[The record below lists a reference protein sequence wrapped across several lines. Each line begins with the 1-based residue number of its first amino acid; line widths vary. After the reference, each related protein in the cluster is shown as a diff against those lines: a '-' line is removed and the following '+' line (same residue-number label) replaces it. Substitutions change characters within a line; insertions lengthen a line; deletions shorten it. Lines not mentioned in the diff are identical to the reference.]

1 MSKSYAFACSESD
14 APRMPL
20 FAEFAFHALCR
31 LLSGLQKVGYNE
43 DEVNAVFEEL
53 DWNHSQSITR
63 DEWISFRVNKN
74 LALAQGSGRGISAVG
89 TRAKKHLANILAKN
103 EASKTHPAPPS
114 ASAISCETNCAAVAA
129 DDVWNE
135 AFILLLTRSYSACFK
150 LIRMRRDE
158 LIPRLNAT
166 DNDRNTLLHAC
177 ALSLNRRHRMS
188 VSLDQNLADTEED
201 DGAPKMMPAAL
212 PKIIKYLLDMGIEI
226 QKNSQGQTPADALK
240 ANGINQREIDEVFG
254 VQLDE
259 NDGEDKDSLF
269 PLSSESGVGVP
280 ALKTVLR
287 KGQARRVSLGS
298 LFESQPS
305 RHMPP
310 VSVSQAVDSERGER
324 RQSGTM

>member
-1 MSKSYAFACSESD
+1 
-14 APRMPL
+14 MPL

-150 LIRMRRDE
+150 LIRMCQDE
-158 LIPRLNAT
+158 LIPKLNAT
-166 DNDRNTLLHAC
+166 DTDRNTLLHAC
-177 ALSLNRRHRMS
+177 ALSLNHRHRLS
-188 VSLDQNLADTEED
+188 VSLNQDLADTEED
-201 DGAPKMMPAAL
+201 VGVAKTMPVAL

-226 QKNSQGQTPADALK
+226 QKNSQGQTPADVFK
-240 ANGINQREIDEVFG
+240 ANGITPREIDEVFRHG
-254 VQLDE
+254 VQLDG
-259 NDGEDKDSLF
+259 NDGEDKDILC
-269 PLSSESGVGVP
+269 PLSSESGVRVP
-280 ALKTVLR
+280 AMKTFLR

-298 LFESQPS
+298 VLESQPT

-310 VSVSQAVDSERGER
+310 VSVSWEFDSERGEK
-324 RQSGTM
+324 RQSGIMT